1 MSNEYIKQLEL
12 ANQRLT
18 RRLEESEKTVEDL
31 KKQVPTIVQVEEGFE
46 LRVDK
51 AVIARSIG
59 SWELADKKSGKIH
72 EMKYDLKIMNDVIF
86 GYNTRNPDNHMKE
99 LSHWLSSGVLP
110 KHRLGK
116 PKYAE

>member
-1 MSNEYIKQLEL
+1 MNDDYIKQLEL

-72 EMKYDLKIMNDVIF
+72 EMVYDLQILDETLY
-86 GYNTRNPDNHMKE
+86 GYVTNNPNNHMKE
-99 LSHWLSSGVLP
+99 ISDWLTSGIAP
-110 KHRLGK
+110 KHRRMGK
-116 PKYAE
+116 KYAE